1 MAFFYVLT
9 WLGYKQVL
17 GWPSMQEIP
26 EDFRLIW
33 VSIDEPDKLTKKK
46 GKIYLWIR
54 YVDEANIP
62 FGKPRAFSLVWNE
75 ENHKIAQSALL
86 KLKDGIQLNGIK
98 TYGVL
103 EADKFDERSNPYE
116 ESVSSS
122 SEEGNPSF
130 EFKEVTP
137 PSLPPKAKFKN

>member
-26 EDFRLIW
+26 EEFRLIW

-54 YVDEANIP
+54 YMDEANIP

>member
-26 EDFRLIW
+26 EEFRLIW

-103 EADKFDERSNPYE
+103 EADKFGERSNPYE